1 MMQVCQELFV
11 TFVPSIDTQTNN
23 LDNAHARI
31 IIDQFLDDFPLCKV
45 VHFGPNLASLLI
57 ADRKFLTAIQRR
69 VPRIFLST
77 HVDERNGPL
86 KSIQKLKNIDL
97 SSFLAEKTRK
107 PGDFLLSSSYEQW
120 FKISEDPRYFHY
132 FLEKE
137 GRFLNCDD
145 FSNESGISEYVKNGR
160 LRLSPEKMLGISMD
174 CENLK
179 ARIQGKG
186 DFRVLDRPMAFVR
199 NINTLYELQEMFL
212 FLNYHP
218 DNTYCFSIDEKS
230 SELYEKIEK
239 LSNCFPENIFINSN
253 TYDFDSAG
261 NFQDEAHLKCL
272 ELIMDRNWYHA
283 ALLQN
288 NDMIIKSTEQLSNLS
303 EMLNY
308 TSLMGLEF
316 PNYKRFRKSPTNW
329 TPKILHLFKNESG
342 VPLEVLKKPLKLRK
356 SKNQLIVSKTFIKS
370 IFKNLDL
377 TDLLEMIKN
386 QTNSEVD
393 EILFPTLYS
402 NYLGLKGQ
410 MVSKCVDSY
419 VDTVTDEKCGAKLSE
434 QGSCIVG
441 VEHLA
446 ELGSANNVL
455 VSKVLENFDLAPVIC
470 MRKMIEDE
478 KTTQIEEPALHD
490 FPQYREMVLKRVR
503 AFDKESFKC

>member
-1 MMQVCQELFV
+1 
-11 TFVPSIDTQTNN
+11 
-23 LDNAHARI
+23 
-31 IIDQFLDDFPLCKV
+31 
-45 VHFGPNLASLLI
+45 
-57 ADRKFLTAIQRR
+57 
-69 VPRIFLST
+69 
-77 HVDERNGPL
+77 
-86 KSIQKLKNIDL
+86 
-97 SSFLAEKTRK
+97 
-107 PGDFLLSSSYEQW
+107 
-120 FKISEDPRYFHY
+120 
-132 FLEKE
+132 
-137 GRFLNCDD
+137 
-145 FSNESGISEYVKNGR
+145 
-160 LRLSPEKMLGISMD
+160 MLGISMD

-288 NDMIIKSTEQLSNLS
+288 NDMIIKSTEQLSNL
-303 EMLNY
+303 N
-308 TSLMGLEF
+308 
-316 PNYKRFRKSPTNW
+316 
-329 TPKILHLFKNESG
+329 
-342 VPLEVLKKPLKLRK
+342 
-356 SKNQLIVSKTFIKS
+356 
-370 IFKNLDL
+370 
-377 TDLLEMIKN
+377 
-386 QTNSEVD
+386 
-393 EILFPTLYS
+393 
-402 NYLGLKGQ
+402 
-410 MVSKCVDSY
+410 SY